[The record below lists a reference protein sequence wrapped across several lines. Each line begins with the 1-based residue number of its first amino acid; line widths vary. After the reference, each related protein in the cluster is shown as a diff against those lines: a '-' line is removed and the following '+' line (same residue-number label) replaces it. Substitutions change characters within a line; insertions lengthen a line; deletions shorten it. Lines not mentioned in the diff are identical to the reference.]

1 MDSVF
6 LNIVQA
12 PEDPTFVV
20 TAAYEKDT
28 SPTKLNLAV
37 RSYRNEEGNPIV
49 LDVVRKAE
57 QILLKDQSRNY
68 EYLPITGLAE
78 FNKASA
84 KLIFGADSQAI
95 RQKRV
100 TTVQCVAGTGALRV
114 GAEFLVKHHD
124 NRTIYI
130 PRPTW
135 GNHPSIFSI
144 AGLSLEYYRLLED
157 LNSASTGSVV
167 LLHACAHNPTGVD
180 PTLEQWQ
187 QIRQLVRS
195 KGLLPF
201 FDTAYQGFASGNLDV
216 DAKPVRMFVAD
227 GGECL
232 AAQSYA
238 KNMALYSERVGA
250 LNIVCKSADVVGK
263 VESQLKLVMRPMH
276 SNPPIYGPS
285 LVLNILKDSHLYN
298 QWTMELKEMT
308 DRVIKMRQLL
318 FDALTTRGTPGDW
331 SHIVKQIG
339 FFTYAGLTSEQVA
352 FITKEYHVYMTS
364 DGRISISGLSSKTV
378 PLLADAIHAA
388 VTC

>member
-1 MDSVF
+1 MG
-6 LNIVQA
+6 
-12 PEDPTFVV
+12 
-20 TAAYEKDT
+20 
-28 SPTKLNLAV
+28 
-37 RSYRNEEGNPIV
+37 EEVESHKTLRLVSCCFSLIG
-49 LDVVRKAE
+49 
-57 QILLKDQSRNY
+57 SRNY

-100 TTVQCVAGTGALRV
+100 TTVQCVAGTGALR
-114 GAEFLVKHHD
+114 
-124 NRTIYI
+124 RTIYI

-144 AGLSLEYYRLLED
+144 AGLSLSLLED

-201 FDTAYQGFASGNLDV
+201 FDTAYQMQ
-216 DAKPVRMFVAD
+216 KPVRMFAAD

-238 KNMALYSERVGA
+238 KNMALYSE
-250 LNIVCKSADVVGK
+250 LSEVVGK

-308 DRVIKMRQLL
+308 DRVIKNAPT
-318 FDALTTRGTPGDW
+318 FDALTTRGIAILLFPICIILYQTNR
-331 SHIVKQIG
+331 I
-339 FFTYAGLTSEQVA
+339 FTYAGLTSEQVA

-388 VTC
+388 VTCY

>member
-1 MDSVF
+1 
-6 LNIVQA
+6 
-12 PEDPTFVV
+12 
-20 TAAYEKDT
+20 
-28 SPTKLNLAV
+28 
-37 RSYRNEEGNPIV
+37 EGNPII
-49 LDVVRKAE
+49 LDVVRKNE

-84 KLIFGADSQAI
+84 KLIFGADSYSTKKSNHRAM
-95 RQKRV
+95 RSV
-100 TTVQCVAGTGALRV
+100 FGALRV

-124 NRTIYI
+124 NV
-130 PRPTW
+130 
-135 GNHPSIFSI
+135 NIFSI
-144 AGLSLEYYRLLED
+144 AGLSLEYYRYYEPTTHGLDFEGLLED

-180 PTLEQWQ
+180 PTLDQWQ

-216 DAKPVRMFVAD
+216 DAKSVRMFVAD

-238 KNMALYSERVGA
+238 KNMSLYSERVGA

-263 VESQLKLVMRPMH
+263 VESQLKLSFVQPMD
-276 SNPPIYGPS
+276 YG
-285 LVLNILKDSHLYN
+285 
-298 QWTMELKEMT
+298 EMT
-308 DRVIKMRQLL
+308 NRVIKMRQLL

-339 FFTYAGLTSEQVA
+339 FFTYAGLTSEQFA
-352 FITKEYHVYMTS
+352 FITKDYHVYMTS

>member
-1 MDSVF
+1 MEYVF
-6 LNIVQA
+6 LNTVQG

-20 TAAYEKDT
+20 TAAFEKDS

-49 LDVVRKAE
+49 LKLVRKAE
-57 QILLKDQSRNY
+57 QMLVKDQSRNY

-100 TTVQCVAGTGALRV
+100 TTVQCVAGTGALR
-114 GAEFLVKHHD
+114 
-124 NRTIYI
+124 RSIYI

-135 GNHPSIFSI
+135 GNHPTRVFSLMQGCLFSTI
-144 AGLSLEYYRLLED
+144 ATTSQLFHCLLED

-167 LLHACAHNPTGVD
+167 LLHACAHNPTDVD
-180 PTLEQWQ
+180 PTLEQWE

-201 FDTAYQGFASGNLDV
+201 FDAAYQGFARGNLDV
-216 DAKPVRMFVAD
+216 DAKPIRMFVAD

-238 KNMALYSERVGA
+238 KIWPFIRN
-250 LNIVCKSADVVGK
+250 VCKSADVVGK
-263 VESQLKLVMRPMH
+263 VESQLKLVMRPMY
-276 SNPPIYGPS
+276 SNPPIHGPS
-285 LVLNILKDSHLYN
+285 LVLIILKEGDLYN
-298 QWTMELKEMT
+298 QWITELKEMT
-308 DRVIKMRQLL
+308 DRIIKMRRQL

-331 SHIVKQIG
+331 THIVEQIG
-339 FFTYAGLTSEQVA
+339 FFSYAGLTTEQVA
-352 FITKEYHVYMTS
+352 FMQKEYNIYMTS

-378 PLLADAIHAA
+378 PHLADAIHVA